1 MKYKVKEK
9 TRLFLFLFFLSMT
22 FSAKAQV
29 SDSLRVKMHNEVDFI
44 ADFIRKNSVDPYRGT
59 SESEW
64 NEALRN
70 IHLSVDQCS
79 TKREYWHL
87 LRQFGGMIND
97 FHAEFPENGVYNRT
111 GIFRKDDLLLPV
123 WVKVWDD
130 GRVFVKSDL
139 TGSIPD
145 NAEIISING
154 RTAKDLA
161 LDMRKLNP
169 SEEGLAKY
177 RANSVEMVDP
187 YIWNSFIGYLHCEGI
202 TSPYVVEYDAC
213 GCRQMVTVAGKPR
226 LEYQEWYDKG
236 VGKEIMEMDSPV
248 YYFTK
253 LGKNAISYRVVQD
266 SIAVVKVSSWIGS
279 NVLRMVLAKGD
290 PGFRKKL
297 VEVMDDVVKKGY
309 PVLIIDLRG
318 NIGGYEGNVSDF
330 LYYFVDDPIP
340 NSKVYRVNPD
350 NRKQIKKLLKES
362 YSYLGKAETKE
373 SYLAFENTPDY
384 ELFRSDTL
392 IPVHYHSP
400 LQQRK
405 YEGKVYVL
413 VDEGAYSASI
423 LFAKLMKRTNAG
435 KIAGVAPGGYS
446 LLTSGN
452 VTTRPLPFTKYFNI
466 SVPFA
471 AESPNSED
479 GYCYLEV
486 DIPLPPSLEAWK
498 DGTYDSL
505 ELLLG
510 YLNDRKAANSK

>member
-1 MKYKVKEK
+1 MAHIKSHKAARVI
-9 TRLFLFLFFLSMT
+9 RAAFFLALM
-22 FSAKAQV
+22 FFLAYSADAQV
-29 SDSLRVKMHNEVDFI
+29 SDSLRTLMHNEVDFI

-70 IHLSVDQCS
+70 IHLSVDSCS
-79 TKREYWHL
+79 TKREYWYL

-97 FHAEFPENGVYNRT
+97 YHAEFPENGAYNRT

-145 NAEIISING
+145 NSEIISING
-154 RTAKDLA
+154 RVAKDLA
-161 LDMRKLNP
+161 LDIRRLNP
-169 SEEGLAKY
+169 SEEGYAKY

-187 YIWNSFIGYLHCEGI
+187 YIWDSFIDYLHCEGI
-202 TSPYVVEYDAC
+202 TSPYVIEYDAC

-253 LGKNAISYRVVQD
+253 LGKNAISYSVVQD

-297 VEVMDDVVKKGY
+297 VAVMDEVVKNNY
-309 PVLIIDLRG
+309 PVLIVDLRG
-318 NIGGYEGNVSDF
+318 NIGGYESNVSDF
-330 LYYFVDDPIP
+330 INYFVDEPIP
-340 NSKVYRVNPD
+340 RSKVYRVNPD
-350 NRKQIKKLLKES
+350 NRKLIKKLLKES
-362 YSYLGKAETKE
+362 YSCLGKAETKE
-373 SYLAFENTPDY
+373 SYRAFENTPDY
-384 ELFRSDTL
+384 ALFRNDTL
-392 IPVHYHSP
+392 MPVHYYSP
-400 LQQRK
+400 LKQRK
-405 YEGKVYVL
+405 YEGEVYVL
-413 VDEGAYSASI
+413 VDEGSYSSSI
-423 LFAKLMKRTNAG
+423 VFAKLIKKMNAG
-435 KIAGVAPGGYS
+435 KIAGVSPGGYS
-446 LLTSGN
+446 SLTSGN
-452 VTTRPLPFTKYFNI
+452 VTTKPLPFTKYFNI

-471 AESPNSED
+471 ADNPDSED
-479 GYCYLEV
+479 GYHYLEV
-486 DIPLPPSLEAWK
+486 DIPLPPSLESWK

-505 ELLLG
+505 ELLIKYING
-510 YLNDRKAANSK
+510 D